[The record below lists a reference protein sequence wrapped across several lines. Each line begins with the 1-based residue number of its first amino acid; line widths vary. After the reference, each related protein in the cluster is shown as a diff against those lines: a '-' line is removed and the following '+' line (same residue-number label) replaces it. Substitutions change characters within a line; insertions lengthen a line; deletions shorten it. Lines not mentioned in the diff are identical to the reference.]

1 MIRQWLFLKNFHKTW
16 SNETMDRFLV
26 FILFL
31 FFSSFALLP
40 SQFSFLFSLFS
51 HNFSWLNRENS
62 YGGFVYCSANE
73 DLSFSYVPSP
83 SCLCDSSCLLIILF
97 DTFPFSLRLECHF
110 QEEEK
115 DTDDVRAWPCVCVTV
130 CMIEFLFSS
139 RLFCLLLSLSFSLS
153 FFPFLFLLLLPSDF
167 FRPWLK
173 SFFFVDVVIVV
184 VNVLLVLLLI
194 SFFIISS
201 QTVDR
206 VRQNKHHFS
215 FCFLAVSLCMYV
227 SESERLKLRN
237 LWLYESVRR

>member
-1 MIRQWLFLKNFHKTW
+1 MDQLYIWVHHSLHHLHKHNRSHHNQLHQQQRPMIRQWLFLKNFHKTW

-139 RLFCLLLSLSFSLS
+139 RLFCLLLSLSLS
-153 FFPFLFLLLLPSDF
+153 FFPFFVSS
-167 FRPWLK
+167 
-173 SFFFVDVVIVV
+173 SFAF
-184 VNVLLVLLLI
+184 
-194 SFFIISS
+194 
-201 QTVDR
+201 
-206 VRQNKHHFS
+206 
-215 FCFLAVSLCMYV
+215 
-227 SESERLKLRN
+227 
-237 LWLYESVRR
+237 